1 MRIREKVKEYWGI
14 FRADIYVGE
23 RKKQNLRTIQAA
35 ALLLVAISLLM
46 TSVNLVQ
53 GYYVMMFSTLLLAV
67 VFGIAYAAC
76 RRARSRRIP
85 ILICGGAILGI
96 FTMYTLQGGN
106 DGFAT
111 LWTVLVPMLS
121 MVIVGVQEG
130 ISFSLYFQLL
140 YIILFWTPLRSYVAA
155 YYTETFMNR
164 FPVLY
169 FCAFAVSSV
178 AMLLYKKQQMA
189 MDNYQK
195 NLEKAVKDERE
206 RVTQISLQA
215 IEAIS
220 KTVDA
225 KDKYTE
231 EHSSRVAEYSCMI
244 ARELGWEEEQIRE
257 LRNSA
262 LLHDIG
268 KIGIRDA
275 VLNKPGRLDDEE
287 YRLMKSHTVIGGD
300 ILDELSFL
308 KNGGDGA
315 RYHHERYDGKGY
327 PAGLKGEEI
336 PAVARLIC
344 IADTFDA
351 MNSNRIYRKKCD
363 PEYIRS
369 EIRKGSGS
377 QFDPEMTEAFLRVIE
392 KEQLLA

>member
-1 MRIREKVKEYWGI
+1 
-14 FRADIYVGE
+14 
-23 RKKQNLRTIQAA
+23 
-35 ALLLVAISLLM
+35 
-46 TSVNLVQ
+46 
-53 GYYVMMFSTLLLAV
+53 
-67 VFGIAYAAC
+67 
-76 RRARSRRIP
+76 
-85 ILICGGAILGI
+85 
-96 FTMYTLQGGN
+96 
-106 DGFAT
+106 
-111 LWTVLVPMLS
+111 
-121 MVIVGVQEG
+121 
-130 ISFSLYFQLL
+130 
-140 YIILFWTPLRSYVAA
+140 
-155 YYTETFMNR
+155 MNR

-169 FCAFAVSSV
+169 FCAFAVSSI

-206 RVTQISLQA
+206 QVAQISLQA

-225 KDKYTE
+225 KDKYT
-231 EHSSRVAEYSCMI
+231 
-244 ARELGWEEEQIRE
+244 EEQIRE

-300 ILDELSFL
+300 IPDKLSFL

-315 RYHHERYDGKGY
+315 RYHHVRYDGKGY

-336 PAVARLIC
+336 PAAARLIC

-363 PEYIRS
+363 SEYIRS

-377 QFDPEMTEAFLRVIE
+377 RFDPEMTEAFPRVIE